1 MKALKVILFS
11 VLGVVAAAVIVYVLL
26 PKGPGELMEFNDP
39 YHVARKSVVAHEYM
53 ASTGSPW
60 ATDAALSIMEAGG
73 NAFDAGM
80 AALLVLNVTI
90 PEAAS
95 FPCVAPTMIYDAR
108 TGEVLS
114 YCGVGKAPKKATI
127 EFFSAEGYKT
137 MPKLTIL
144 SQLIPASPDV
154 MIAVLDRYG
163 SMSFSEI
170 SAPAIRLAREGFPVH
185 SMMLHHLDLN
195 PIERFGFFVKM
206 PYNVQVY
213 LGGKWYKPLYHGER
227 FTEPDLA
234 GTLESLAAAEKKALS
249 DGGTRSDGLVAVRD
263 YFYRGPLADAIMK
276 LHDEKGG
283 LFAREDLS
291 EYAGYWEE
299 PVTGYYRDY
308 AIHANGP
315 WNQGAV
321 LPMALM
327 ILDGVDLT
335 SMGHNSPEYVH
346 TVLQAIELAMAD
358 REAYFGDPAFVDVP
372 MPGLLDKRYA
382 ALRRTLMTTEKA
394 FGAMPP
400 AGDPVHLK
408 AIREGG
414 EIAGGFGITADGA
427 ANAPVDTT
435 YLAVT
440 DRWGNSISVT
450 PSDFPQSPMVPGTG
464 MCLGVRMT
472 QFRLDPDHPD
482 ALMPGKRPRIT
493 PNSPLVTKDGR
504 LFMTF
509 GSPEGDQQPQA
520 LVQVFLNLIV
530 FGMDIQDA
538 IEAPRFRSKN
548 FPDSFSP
555 HEYDPGTV
563 EMEQSLYDKVGADLE
578 KMGYEIEVTDNWS
591 WTMGAIGAIIP
602 DPETQ
607 TLIGGADPRQEN
619 WAAGK

>member
-1 MKALKVILFS
+1 MKVLKTILLSF
-11 VLGVVAAAVIVYVLL
+11 LGVVAVIVIVYLLL
-26 PKGPGELMEFNDP
+26 PKGPGELMKIDDP
-39 YHVARKSVVAHEYM
+39 YHIARKSVIAKEYM

-108 TGEVLS
+108 TNDVLS
-114 YCGVGKAPKKATI
+114 YCGVGKAPGKATI
-127 EFFSAEGYKT
+127 EFFRDKGYKS

-144 SQLIPASPDV
+144 SQLVPASPDV
-154 MIAVLDRYG
+154 LIAVLDRYG
-163 SMSFSEI
+163 TKSFAEV
-170 SAPAIRLAREGFPVH
+170 SAPAIKLAREGFPVH
-185 SMMLHHLDLN
+185 SMMLNHLDLN
-195 PIERFGFFVKM
+195 PVERFGFFVKM
-206 PYNVQVY
+206 PYNVEVY
-213 LGGKWYKPLYHGER
+213 LGGRWWKPLHHGER
-227 FTEPDLA
+227 FKEPDLA
-234 GTLESLAAAEKKALS
+234 GTLESLAAAEKKAL
-249 DGGTRSDGLVAVRD
+249 DGGATRSEALKAVRD
-263 YFYRGPLADAIMK
+263 YFYRGPLADAILK
-276 LHDEKGG
+276 LHEEKGG
-283 LFAREDLS
+283 LFSREDLS
-291 EYAGYWEE
+291 EYSGYWEK
-299 PVTGYYRDY
+299 PVTGYYRGY
-308 AIHANGP
+308 AVHTNGP

-327 ILDGVDLT
+327 ILDGIDLK

-372 MPGLLDKRYA
+372 IAGLMDERYA
-382 ALRRTLMTTEKA
+382 ALRRTLMTPGKA

-400 AGDPVHLK
+400 AGDPANLK

-414 EIAGGFGITADGA
+414 ESAGRTLPSSEDSVNADI
-427 ANAPVDTT
+427 DTT

-440 DRWGNSISVT
+440 DRWGNSISLT

-520 LVQVFLNLIV
+520 LIQVFLNLIV

-555 HEYDPGTV
+555 HEYKPGTV
-563 EMEQSLYDKVGADLE
+563 EMEQSLYDRVGNDLE
-578 KMGYEIEVTDNWS
+578 KMGYKTEVTDDWS
-591 WTMGAIGAIIP
+591 WTMGAIGAIIS
-602 DPETQ
+602 DAQ
-607 TLIGGADPRQEN
+607 THTLVGGADPRQEN